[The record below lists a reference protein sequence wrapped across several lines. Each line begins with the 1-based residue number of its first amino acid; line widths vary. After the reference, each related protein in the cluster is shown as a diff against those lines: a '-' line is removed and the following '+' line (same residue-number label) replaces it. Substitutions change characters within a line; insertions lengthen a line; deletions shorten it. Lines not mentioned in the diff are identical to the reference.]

1 MKVGDLVRFSAYGKK
16 LELHRHIAFYDP
28 VGIIIKSGYG
38 RFHINW
44 CGLTAENFAPAWRS
58 ARRRAYFRQDLKYA
72 SR

>member
-1 MKVGDLVRFSAYGKK
+1 MKVGDLIRFSAYGKK

-44 CGLTAENFAPAWRS
+44 CGLTAENFAPAWQS
-58 ARRRAYFRQDLKYA
+58 SRRRAYFRQDLKYA